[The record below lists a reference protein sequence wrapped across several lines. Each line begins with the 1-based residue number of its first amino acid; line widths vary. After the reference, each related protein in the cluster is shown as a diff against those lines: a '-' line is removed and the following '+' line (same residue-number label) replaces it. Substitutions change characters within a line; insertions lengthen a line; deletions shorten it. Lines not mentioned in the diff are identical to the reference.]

1 MSQKK
6 SPAKIKAPDITESRQ
21 FFMRLFDY
29 AATVY
34 FALTVVVLP
43 LFMWREKYTAITAAK
58 SKFFSTTS
66 VIMLV
71 TSIALI
77 ACMLMYATAEDAL
90 SGKRKKVPFRQ
101 KIKDDPM
108 ILAEAWAGLMGKGA
122 SKRAPDAEKFEPI
135 VTAPVVSVSSRVV
148 HVLRGLVSGRLSR
161 LRQLF
166 TKGENRSTT
175 VATFL
180 AVLDLVRHGRLKIDE
195 DEQLTVSRGRLNGPD
210 GERSSE
216 WT

>member
-1 MSQKK
+1 VG
-6 SPAKIKAPDITESRQ
+6 
-21 FFMRLFDY
+21 
-29 AATVY
+29 TVI
-34 FALTVVVLP
+34 AVRRPEAIEQDMT
-43 LFMWREKYTAITAAK
+43 YT
-58 SKFFSTTS
+58 
-66 VIMLV
+66 L
-71 TSIALI
+71 
-77 ACMLMYATAEDAL
+77 
-90 SGKRKKVPFRQ
+90 RH
-101 KIKDDPM
+101 DPM

-180 AVLDLVRHGRLKIDE
+180 AVLELVRHGRLKIDE
-195 DEQLTVSRGRLNGPD
+195 DEQLTVSRGRLNSPD